1 VTSARLG
8 TSLTR
13 RGRAAWT
20 SSPPGVRGPVAAGDQ
35 GGRGRPRRAAPAQ
48 ERAGATRAHAG
59 PTRRGVRPADAGPH
73 RRRLV
78 GGRRAPAR
86 RERERSAC
94 GEEPEDRGAASAS
107 GRRGAGAAVVAL
119 DPLRD
124 PVIDRVGHEAGHL
137 AGMAWFG
144 YSANLAQFALR
155 WADHGH
161 FGAFDGVRRTTGDPK
176 REPRDRSTIA
186 ALGPVFGGTALD
198 DPSAAADRRSIDLN
212 VTDGWNLETW
222 RWLAA
227 KRARELA
234 RDRGVPHPLEALRP
248 RARRS
253 GRAVRRVARRRPR
266 SVPCDSPR
274 RRASFASDV
283 PSRA

>member
-1 VTSARLG
+1 
-8 TSLTR
+8 
-13 RGRAAWT
+13 
-20 SSPPGVRGPVAAGDQ
+20 
-35 GGRGRPRRAAPAQ
+35 
-48 ERAGATRAHAG
+48 
-59 PTRRGVRPADAGPH
+59 
-73 RRRLV
+73 
-78 GGRRAPAR
+78 
-86 RERERSAC
+86 
-94 GEEPEDRGAASAS
+94 
-107 GRRGAGAAVVAL
+107 VVAL

-144 YSANLAQFALR
+144 HSANLAQFALR

-234 RDRGVPHPLEALRP
+234 RTEAFRTLWKHFVLALADLGELVELRGDDLDRFRATVPDAEPPSHRTYHRGHESRLGVHCASNRSHPIW
-248 RARRS
+248 RRW
-253 GRAVRRVARRRPR
+253 RV
-266 SVPCDSPR
+266 
-274 RRASFASDV
+274 
-283 PSRA
+283 